1 MKLAVIG
8 YPIRH
13 SKSPF
18 MHNIWMNELNIDGQ
32 YEAIEVSPDQLEQQI
47 HFFKEN
53 NYTGF
58 NVTIPHKE
66 NVIQHLDDI
75 DEAAKDLGA
84 VNTVLIKNGKC
95 TGYNTDGNGFL
106 QSLLTKRSEAE
117 IRQARILI
125 LGAGGAAKGITG
137 SLKSFGAS
145 QISIANRTSAK
156 AVSLV
161 DALGLTGEGMDLS
174 KAQNQLQDYDI
185 VINTTSVGMF
195 PHIHQ
200 LPIDTSFMKKGA
212 LAADIIYNPL
222 RTQFLLKAESAG
234 ADSLNGIGMFV
245 FQGALAFEMWT
256 SRKPEAAEMIIKITD
271 KMKQE

>member
-18 MHNIWMNELNIDGQ
+18 MHNMWLNELNIDGH
-32 YEAIEVSPDQLEQQI
+32 YEAIEVSPDQLEQKI
-47 HFFKEN
+47 NFFKEN

-66 NVIQHLDDI
+66 NVIQYLDDI
-75 DEAAKDLGA
+75 DDAANELGA

-95 TGYNTDGNGFL
+95 TGYNTDGDGFL
-106 QSLLTKRSEAE
+106 QSLLTKRSGAE

-137 SLKSFGAS
+137 SLKSFGAN
-145 QISIANRTSAK
+145 QVSIANRTSAK
-156 AVSLV
+156 ALSLV
-161 DALGLTGEGMDLS
+161 NTLGLTGDGIDLNE
-174 KAQNQLQDYDI
+174 AQKQLGDYDI

-195 PHIHQ
+195 PDIHQ

-245 FQGALAFEMWT
+245 FQGALAFKMWT
-256 SRKPEAAEMIIKITD
+256 LREPDAAEMIIKMTD
-271 KMKQE
+271 KMNQE